1 MENIDINQD
10 PKIMIK
16 NTLTGLSPEKQ
27 VEYANELVSSGLGPI
42 VAELISEFDSEVRDE
57 ISDSLLDNIQH

>member
-16 NTLTGLSPEKQ
+16 NTLSGLSPEKQ
-27 VEYANELVSSGLGPI
+27 VEYANELVSLGLAPI
-42 VAELISEFDSEVRDE
+42 VAELIGEFDSEVRNE
-57 ISDSLLDNIQH
+57 ISDSLLDNIKY